1 VHFYFIFLLASVGFT
16 AATFDAFV
24 VGVACLR
31 FELGFRALGTRDQD
45 PATPA
50 DWWQQ
55 ISAHFSRRL
64 SVGK

>member
-1 VHFYFIFLLASVGFT
+1 VHFYLIFLLASVGFT

-45 PATPA
+45 PGHACGLVAT
-50 DWWQQ
+50 DFR
-55 ISAHFSRRL
+55 SF
-64 SVGK
+64 